1 MIHKNKMQFHF
12 ILRKEVYV
20 FTNTCPDG
28 ALPLASFQENEA
40 MSYVINQSLVKE
52 KNISFIF
59 PCRCIQLKEET
70 ALTAVGIT
78 AKVSGI
84 LADRNIPCNVIAA
97 YYHDYFFVPEER
109 VEEALILLNSA
120 DFSS

>member
-1 MIHKNKMQFHF
+1 MQFHF
-12 ILRKEVYV
+12 TLRKEVYV
-20 FTNTCPDG
+20 FTNICPDG
-28 ALPLASFQENEA
+28 VLPLASFQEDKA
-40 MSYVINQSLVKE
+40 MSYVIDQSLAEE
-52 KNISFIF
+52 KNIPFIF

-84 LADRNIPCNVIAA
+84 LADNSIPCNVIAA

-109 VEEALILLNSA
+109 GAEALMLLNSA
-120 DFSS
+120 NFTS